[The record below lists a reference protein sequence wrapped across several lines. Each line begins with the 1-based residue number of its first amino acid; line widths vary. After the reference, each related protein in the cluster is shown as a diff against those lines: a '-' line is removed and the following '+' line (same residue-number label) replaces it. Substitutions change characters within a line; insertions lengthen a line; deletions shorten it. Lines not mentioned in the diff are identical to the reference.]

1 MDFGDAVCAGDGNWK
16 PSCLT
21 SGGYAIGIEK
31 EKEKKRKEDKLIIV
45 EINLEHLKFKLLVPF
60 ACLK

>member
-1 MDFGDAVCAGDGNWK
+1 MLHLQTIQK
-16 PSCLT
+16 R
-21 SGGYAIGIEK
+21 K
-31 EKEKKRKEDKLIIV
+31 RKRKEKKRKEDKLIIV